1 MAQTIKLKRTS
12 VQGKTPTT
20 SNLDLGELAINTYD
34 GRIFFEKDV
43 DGTLSIQ
50 EIFTTDSDVTGSL
63 NLNGAITASS
73 LSISGDTTIDG
84 NLTLGGNITIGDSD
98 TDTIVVAA
106 DFSGSII
113 SDGNELYD
121 LGSSAKKWNNTYT
134 KNLKIGRAHV

>member
-50 EIFTTDSDVTGSL
+50 EILTTNSDVTGSL
-63 NLNGAITASS
+63 NLNGAITASYINANGS
-73 LSISGDTTIDG
+73 GNSILVGDTLRIDENGSGLRMTNVGAFDNSSGDFRIFA
-84 NLTLGGNITIGDSD
+84 N
-98 TDTIVVAA
+98 
-106 DFSGSII
+106 
-113 SDGNELYD
+113 
-121 LGSSAKKWNNTYT
+121 
-134 KNLKIGRAHV
+134 

>member
-50 EIFTTDSDVTGSL
+50 EILTTDSDVTGSL
-63 NLNGAITASS
+63 NLNGAITASYINATGN
-73 LSISGDTTIDG
+73 ISGSSFNGTG
-84 NLTLGGNITIGDSD
+84 LL
-98 TDTIVVAA
+98 
-106 DFSGSII
+106 SGSITEQLPSGI
-113 SDGNELYD
+113 VS
-121 LGSSAKKWNNTYT
+121 GSSQLTSSFDSRY
-134 KNLKIGRAHV
+134 